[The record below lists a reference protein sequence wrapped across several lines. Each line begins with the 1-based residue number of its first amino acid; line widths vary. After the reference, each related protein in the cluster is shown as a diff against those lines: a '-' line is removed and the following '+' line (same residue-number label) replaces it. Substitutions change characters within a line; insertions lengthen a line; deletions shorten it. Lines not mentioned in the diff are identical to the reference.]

1 MSGYFWKIWMKDKIT
16 KMETL
21 SNEIAYLR
29 DEYSQ
34 IKLWGSCP
42 DGDVTFETI
51 MEWLVENEYTVA
63 HMLKVSKEVNSL

>member
-1 MSGYFWKIWMKDKIT
+1 MKDKIT

-21 SNEIAYLR
+21 SNEITYLR

-51 MEWLVENEYTVA
+51 MEWLVENEHTVE
-63 HMLKVSKEVNSL
+63 HMLKVSKEINSLQRR